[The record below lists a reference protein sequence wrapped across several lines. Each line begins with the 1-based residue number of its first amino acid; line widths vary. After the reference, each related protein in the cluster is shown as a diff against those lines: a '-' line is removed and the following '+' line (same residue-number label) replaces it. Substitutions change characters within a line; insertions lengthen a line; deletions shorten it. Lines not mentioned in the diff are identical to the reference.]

1 MDSVPAARPSG
12 LPSPRSP
19 TLSEISMIL
28 PEANPLRSVSP
39 PPFVESPPS
48 PPSFYSHS
56 NRSEH
61 SLKLAPV
68 PEGRR
73 PPPPSNVRSPPLS
86 AHSSRSTLRNM
97 DPPVSAVQPPAV
109 TTAAADDTLA
119 SSPTVDDGL
128 LVSEPVERDTP
139 SPGKGSSGSS
149 SIGSVDFENM
159 KRWPGFEN
167 SAAFDDSGVDLEGA
181 DEGRDQFPVG
191 GRGGDDQDNDHWD
204 SDDQYSSDI
213 YSKRAEMIL
222 ANAKKRL
229 NVMEG
234 NLRGARK
241 SLVVSPTHNG
251 LRSPTEL
258 SHQVSISRE
267 RDRRLYGGMGPIPP
281 RNRPYHSA
289 VAPSNSSPGHIRG
302 SSETSIPLPF
312 ASPTYMSKHQPSK
325 RASSA
330 MGVAS
335 APWSPEGY
343 GTGRFPIRESRSFEV
358 MRDPRGNVP
367 NHDRDQPLRSHSRGS
382 RSPPNVLE
390 TLPEDESPN
399 LRRSASTTESLRDQM
414 KDLKGKISTLKLRAQ
429 EDNMRRRSMQSLRTP
444 SPFTS
449 AETWYSETE
458 AYKTGSSPVAA
469 DAGVGVTMESPTRKA
484 LFEDEGSGSTLH
496 NTPAIS
502 AVNRHEEANT
512 IDHDDEHGVD
522 EDPDTEQASFHY
534 DNDQLGFAQVEDKT
548 LNNIDDDV
556 DDDDSDFVSVYSQ
569 DIDPAGSSVYE
580 DAVYEMPVTE
590 RHEDRIDAFDYEN
603 FFLHSAMGTYSSG
616 RRGSDSGSS
625 SADSVATTRPVTAIF
640 GNDALVE
647 TKRASLH
654 ARNSSMDSVST
665 MASFATAAEDQEE
678 EENERMD
685 QFSQQILQ
693 THQAAPA
700 AQTATQNSM
709 PPRSDSLR
717 KTLQPPNSPPF
728 RDSSSRGS
736 SSPGSTI
743 MTAGLQTSKIFS
755 ILLEAQRDEPRLAL
769 NEEEKQLI
777 YSLAA
782 SFQSVS
788 ETLQSPSTDAYE
800 RKEARRR
807 LDVARRV
814 LSGEELEG
822 LPF

>member
-1 MDSVPAARPSG
+1 MESVPATRPSD

-28 PEANPLRSVSP
+28 PEGNALRSVSP
-39 PPFVESPPS
+39 PTFVEPPPS
-48 PPSFYSHS
+48 PPNFYSHS

-61 SLKLAPV
+61 TIKLGFAP
-68 PEGRR
+68 ESRR
-73 PPPPSNVRSPPLS
+73 TSPSQIRSPPLS
-86 AHSSRSTLRNM
+86 AQSSRSTLRNM
-97 DPPVSAVQPPAV
+97 NPSASAAPSPAV
-109 TTAAADDTLA
+109 AEHDALA
-119 SSPTVDDGL
+119 SSPTVEDGL
-128 LVSEPVERDTP
+128 LSPQPNERNTP
-139 SPGKGSSGSS
+139 SPGKVSNGSS
-149 SIGSVDFENM
+149 SDDSLDFENM

-167 SAAFDDSGVDLEGA
+167 SAAFDDSAVDLEEA
-181 DEGRDQFPVG
+181 DEAHDQFPGG
-191 GRGGDDQDNDHWD
+191 GRGGDEQDNDHWD

-241 SLVVSPTHNG
+241 SLVVSPTNNG
-251 LRSPTEL
+251 LRSPSEL
-258 SHQVSISRE
+258 SHQISLGRE
-267 RDRRLYGGMGPIPP
+267 RDRRLYAGMGPIPP
-281 RNRPYHSA
+281 RTRPYYSSLSS
-289 VAPSNSSPGHIRG
+289 SNNSPAHTRG

-312 ASPTYMSKHQPSK
+312 ASPTYMNKNLPSK

-343 GTGRFPIRESRSFEV
+343 GTGRFPIRETRSFEA
-358 MRDPRGNVP
+358 MRDPRGNSGP
-367 NHDRDQPLRSHSRGS
+367 HHERDQPIRSHSRGS

-390 TLPEDESPN
+390 TLPEDESPT
-399 LRRSASTTESLRDQM
+399 LRRSASTTSSLRDQM
-414 KDLKGKISTLKLRAQ
+414 NDLKGKISNLKLRAQ
-429 EDNMRRRSMQSLRTP
+429 EDNMRRRSMQSLRTS

-449 AETWYSETE
+449 AETWYSGTD
-458 AYKTGSSPVAA
+458 AYKNGTSPVAA
-469 DAGVGVTMESPTRKA
+469 DAGVGVMMESPTRKA
-484 LFEDEGSGSTLH
+484 LFEEEGSDSTLH
-496 NTPAIS
+496 NTPGVS
-502 AVNRHEEANT
+502 T
-512 IDHDDEHGVD
+512 INQNKRVDATNLENEVAADDD
-522 EDPDTEQASFHY
+522 QDREQSSFHY
-534 DNDQLGFAQVEDKT
+534 DNDQLEFPQAVGQT
-548 LNNIDDDV
+548 LDQSTNEAEESDN
-556 DDDDSDFVSVYSQ
+556 DFVSVYS
-569 DIDPAGSSVYE
+569 DDNDLAGSSVYE
-580 DAVYEMPVTE
+580 DAVYEMPPTE

-640 GNDALVE
+640 GNDAVVE
-647 TKRASLH
+647 NKRASLH

-685 QFSQQILQ
+685 QFSQHILQ
-693 THQAAPA
+693 NQHSTSSIS
-700 AQTATQNSM
+700 TVQNNII
-709 PPRSDSLR
+709 PPRSDSLN
-717 KTLQPPNSPPF
+717 KNLKSPGSPPF
-728 RDSSSRGS
+728 RDTSSRGS
-736 SSPGSTI
+736 SSPASVV

-755 ILLEAQRDEPRLAL
+755 ILLEAPRDEPRLAL

-777 YSLAA
+777 YSLSA

-788 ETLQSPSTDAYE
+788 AILQSPSTDPYE

-807 LDVARRV
+807 LDEARRV
-814 LSGEELEG
+814 LNGEEFEG
-822 LPF
+822 NPF